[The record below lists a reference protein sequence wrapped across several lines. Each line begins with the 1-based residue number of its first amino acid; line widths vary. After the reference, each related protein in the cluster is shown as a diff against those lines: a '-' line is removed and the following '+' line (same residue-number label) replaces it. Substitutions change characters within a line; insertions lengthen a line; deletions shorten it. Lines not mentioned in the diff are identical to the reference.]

1 MKIELIESGCPW
13 TFTVNGREVV
23 VTGLNIQH
31 RPFQLEVYDMTQNG
45 PKCHYRPALM
55 PYLADLELEVGSF
68 LSMDEKESLIDFFTE
83 NLEHEL

>member
-1 MKIELIESGCPW
+1 MNITLIESGCPW
-13 TFTVNGREVV
+13 TFLVNGREVV

-31 RPFQLEVYDMTQNG
+31 RPFQLEVYDMTENG